1 MLSQLTFHKIKRTFN
16 MRNDTNAVA
25 TDATMETESLTG
37 ADDAYSFV
45 NVEASLPEDAV
56 SLKVIPKHKVIGVD
70 ANEST
75 TEICMSMTAADLP
88 DDDETRAPVDIIIA
102 LDVSGSMNGTPLAL
116 CKRTLEM
123 LLRVL
128 LPQDRFGL
136 VTYASEAIIDFSA
149 KKMTAT
155 NKEAALVKIKSLH
168 TRGQTNISAAIGLAA
183 FEMQAIE
190 NPNDV
195 RSIFLLTDG
204 LANQGVCNVAGL
216 VAITKNCL
224 LSRAQHETQETP
236 SMNHDS
242 SPFAQLS
249 SQGRAMQGAVPR
261 EVIATSAP
269 SRPPISMHCFGYGTK
284 HNAELLREIASA
296 ASGSYYFVEND
307 TNVGSAFGDCIGG
320 VLSVVAQ
327 NAVVTIKPCAE
338 ASALGM
344 EIIKVHHDQSIERDN
359 GSHTVTVGDFYAE
372 ESRDVLVTVKL
383 ARPESPNSTP
393 IPHLSVSLSYTDTL
407 QKCPKQTGPTICSI
421 ARPAGSELSD
431 TDTHVTAQWLR
442 VFATEEMAAADV
454 MAQNQDLVG
463 ARARIQNVQEK
474 IQLAGADVQSDGM
487 IQELR
492 QSMSVAARGL
502 ESVNQYTNIGSKHM
516 SQGMRAYKTQ
526 RAAAS
531 TPSSGGNYYANKRK
545 KAFAADFK
553 LGEEA

>member
-1 MLSQLTFHKIKRTFN
+1 
-16 MRNDTNAVA
+16 MRNDINTAV
-25 TDATMETESLTG
+25 TDATMETDSLTG
-37 ADDAYSFV
+37 ADDTYSFV

-56 SLKVIPKHKVIGVD
+56 SFKVIPKHKVIGVD

-75 TEICMSMTAADLP
+75 TEICVSMKAADLP

-136 VTYASEAIIDFSA
+136 ITYASDARVDFPA
-149 KKMTAT
+149 KQMTADH
-155 NKEAALVKIKSLH
+155 KEAALLKIKSLH

-204 LANQGVCNVAGL
+204 HANQGVCDVPGL
-216 VAITKNCL
+216 VAITKNCFV
-224 LSRAQHETQETP
+224 SGAQHETP
-236 SMNHDS
+236 SVNHGP
-242 SPFAQLS
+242 SPFVQIQT
-249 SQGRAMQGAVPR
+249 QGQAVEEAVPR
-261 EVIATSAP
+261 VVIATSAP
-269 SRPPISMHCFGYGTK
+269 SRPPISMHCFGYGTN

-307 TNVGSAFGDCIGG
+307 TNVGSAFGDCVGG

-327 NAVVTIKPCAE
+327 NAVVTVKPCDE

-344 EIIKVHHDQSIERDN
+344 EIVKVHHDQSIEREN
-359 GSHTVTVGDFYAE
+359 GSHTITVGDFYAE

-393 IPHLSVSLSYTDTL
+393 IPHLSVLLSYTDTL
-407 QKCPKQTGPTICSI
+407 QKRPKQTGPIVCSI

-454 MAQNQDLVG
+454 MAQHQDLVG
-463 ARARIQNVQEK
+463 ARARIHNVQEK
-474 IQLAGADVQSDGM
+474 IQLAGADVQSDDM
-487 IQELR
+487 IQELCE
-492 QSMSVAARGL
+492 SMTVAARGL
-502 ESVNQYTNIGSKHM
+502 ESVDQYTNIGSKHI
-516 SQGMRAYKTQ
+516 SHGMRAYKTQ

-553 LGEEA
+553 LGEEE

>member
-1 MLSQLTFHKIKRTFN
+1 MKWDKRKFT
-16 MRNDTNAVA
+16 MRNDTSNAA
-25 TDATMETESLTG
+25 TDVTMETESSLTG
-37 ADDAYSFV
+37 TDDAYSFV
-45 NVEASLPEDAV
+45 HVEASLPEDAI
-56 SLKVIPKHKVIGVD
+56 SIKVIPKHEVIGVD

-75 TEICMSMTAADLP
+75 TEICVSMKAAELS

-128 LPQDRFGL
+128 LPQDCFGL
-136 VTYASEAIIDFSA
+136 VTYASDARVDFPA
-149 KKMTAT
+149 KKMTAD
-155 NKEAALVKIKSLH
+155 NKETALVKIKSLH

-195 RSIFLLTDG
+195 QTIFLLTDG
-204 LANQGVCNVAGL
+204 HANQGVCDVAGL
-216 VAITKNCL
+216 VEITKNCL
-224 LSRAQHETQETP
+224 LNGAQHETQEAASVDRTP
-236 SMNHDS
+236 T
-242 SPFAQLS
+242 PFAQFQS
-249 SQGRAMQGAVPR
+249 EDQAVQR
-261 EVIATSAP
+261 VIIATSAP
-269 SRPPISMHCFGYGTK
+269 SGPPISMHCFGYGTN

-307 TNVGSAFGDCIGG
+307 TNVGSAFGDCVGG
-320 VLSVVAQ
+320 ILSVVAQ

-344 EIIKVHHDQSIERDN
+344 QIVKVHHDHSIERDN

-383 ARPESPNSTP
+383 ATSESPNSTP

-407 QKCPKQTGPTICSI
+407 QKRPKRTGPIMCSI
-421 ARPAGSELSD
+421 ARPTGSQLSD
-431 TDTHVTAQWLR
+431 ADTHVTAQWLR
-442 VFATEEMAAADV
+442 VFATEEMAAADA
-454 MAQNQDLVG
+454 MAKNQDLVG
-463 ARARIQNVQEK
+463 ARARIQNIQK
-474 IQLAGADVQSDGM
+474 NIQLAGADVQSDAM

-492 QSMSVAARGL
+492 ESMSVAARGL
-502 ESVNQYTNIGSKHM
+502 ESVNKYTNVGSKHM
-516 SQGMRAYKTQ
+516 SHGMRAYKTQ

-545 KAFAADFK
+545 KELAADFD
-553 LGEEA
+553 LG

>member
-1 MLSQLTFHKIKRTFN
+1 
-16 MRNDTNAVA
+16 MRNDTTTVA
-25 TDATMETESLTG
+25 TEATMETESLTG
-37 ADDAYSFV
+37 ADETYTFV
-45 NVEASLPEDAV
+45 NVEASLPAEDAV
-56 SLKVIPKHKVIGVD
+56 SLKVIPKRKVIGVD

-75 TEICMSMTAADLP
+75 TEICVSMKAADLP
-88 DDDETRAPVDIIIA
+88 DDDEMRAPVDIIVT

-136 VTYASEAIIDFSA
+136 VTYASEARVDFPA
-149 KKMTAT
+149 KKMTAD

-168 TRGQTNISAAIGLAA
+168 TRGQTNISAAIGLASL
-183 FEMQAIE
+183 EMQAIE

-204 LANQGVCNVAGL
+204 LANQGVCEVAGL
-216 VAITKNCL
+216 VEITKNCL
-224 LSRAQHETQETP
+224 LKGAQNETHETP
-236 SMNHDS
+236 CVNHGP
-242 SPFAQLS
+242 SPFAQFQT
-249 SQGRAMQGAVPR
+249 QGQAVPGVVPR
-261 EVIATSAP
+261 VIATNAP
-269 SRPPISMHCFGYGTK
+269 SGPPISMHCFGYGTN

-307 TNVGSAFGDCIGG
+307 TNVGSAFGDCVGG

-344 EIIKVHHDQSIERDN
+344 KIVKVHHDQSIEREN
-359 GSHTVTVGDFYAE
+359 GSYTVTVGDFYAE

-383 ARPESPNSTP
+383 AKPESPSSTP

-407 QKCPKQTGPTICSI
+407 QKRPKQTGPIMCSI
-421 ARPAGSELSD
+421 ARPIGCELSD

-463 ARARIQNVQEK
+463 ARVRIQNVQK
-474 IQLAGADVQSDGM
+474 RIQLAGADVQSDGM
-487 IQELR
+487 VKELQE
-492 QSMSVAARGL
+492 SMCVAARGL
-502 ESVNQYTNIGSKHM
+502 ASVNEYANIGSKHM
-516 SQGMRAYKTQ
+516 SHGMLAYKSQ

-553 LGEEA
+553 LGGEE